1 MYVPVCVPFEELKVM
16 TKKERQAIYDKF
28 GGHCAYCGC
37 ILQQGWHADHVRPIR
52 RKLKYDK
59 SKQKMVPTGE
69 CRYPKRECSDNYYPA
84 CASCNINKHSM
95 SIEDFRKLVS
105 GFITSLNR
113 DSVQYRIARRYGLL
127 QETEKPVIFFFEQ
140 YNSEE

>member
-1 MYVPVCVPFEELKVM
+1 M
-16 TKKERQAIYDKF
+16 TKKDRQTIFEKF

-37 ILQQGWHADHVRPIR
+37 ILQKGWHADHIKPIR
-52 RKLKYDK
+52 RKFKYDR
-59 SKQKMVPTGE
+59 SKQKLVHTGE
-69 CRYPKRECSDNYYPA
+69 CRHPKRECADNYFPA

-113 DSVQYRIARRYGLL
+113 DSVQYRVAKRYGLL
-127 QETEKPVIFFFEQ
+127 EEIEKPVVFYFETYDCEQ
-140 YNSEE
+140 Q